1 MITNYEKYKKKANNL
16 IKNLQDNCTEKTICE
31 NYGQKKINNFLDKIN
46 LEKTFYLGLSYS
58 EQCQIKDICY
68 KVSSMT
74 PIKN

>member
-1 MITNYEKYKKKANNL
+1 MITNYEKYEKKANNL
-16 IKNLQDNCTEKTICE
+16 IKKLQDNCTEKTICE
-31 NYGQKKINNFLDKIN
+31 NYGQKKISKFIDKIN
-46 LEKTFYLGLSYS
+46 LEKSFYLDLSYL